1 MTKHQNIKNPV
12 TSAELRL
19 LAEERLKLKQ
29 PSALDITSSPE
40 EMLRMIHELSVHQ
53 IELEMQQEKLAKSS
67 LEMEEC
73 LSRYTELYDFAPTGY
88 VTLGRDSKIQQA
100 NLTATRML
108 GVDRSHL
115 QGMWFKKFIEPADY
129 RIIDELLDTVFT
141 NKAPG
146 NCELRLLANPFQP
159 SKIPV
164 LSPRTVRI
172 DAAMSDTEHSCRI
185 MLSDITAQKVAEEG
199 LRKSERNLHAI
210 TENIQE
216 VVVVADGTG
225 TITNVSKV
233 AEATFGFLRDEI
245 VGHSF
250 TDYMAES
257 DIPAALKVLNDTLLY
272 KTTKQVVEFKLK
284 RKNGSLFDAEIHLQ
298 YFQNEAQN
306 GFICLIMDI
315 SDQKQAE
322 NELHRLNRALKA
334 TNSCNLALIHA
345 TDEIEL
351 LQKICSVMV
360 DIGGYRMA
368 WVGYVEHDEAK
379 SIRQMAHAGFEHGYT
394 NTSRITWADTE
405 LGNGPIGIAIRTG
418 HPSSKLDIINNPLA
432 GQWQQEAISR
442 GFTSIQCFP
451 LKKGDKVFGAI
462 TIYSELQNAF
472 NAEEITLLAAL
483 ADNLAYGITMLRTRE
498 AKQRSDDKLKLS
510 EEHFRMMFEEHTAI
524 KLVIDPD
531 TGAIIDANNAAAG
544 YYGWSVEKLCTM
556 HIQDINTTSPEEYI
570 GNLKQVRSR
579 GRNQFSFQHRRA
591 DGSLRDVEV
600 FTNVITIGGKD
611 LIFSIIHDV
620 TERKLAEAKVLEIK
634 ERFLATIDAAE
645 IGTWEWN
652 IQTGEAAVNDRWFE
666 MIGYTPEDFPQVT
679 LQIWENITHPDDF
692 AKAIEV
698 AEKHFKGEFE
708 HYESECRMKNK
719 NGQWIWIL
727 DRGKLMTRTPD
738 GKPLRMLGTHID
750 ITERKLAAEESDRLK
765 TAFIANI
772 SHEIRTPMNGILGFT
787 ELLKDPHLA
796 DEDQAEYIDLIH
808 QSGQRMLNLVN
819 DLMDISKID
828 AKEVKL
834 EISETPVNQILRE
847 LNAFFTHEA
856 NKKGLRLTCTA
867 GLSDRDSIILSDS
880 VKLNQIVT
888 NLIQNSLKFTTK
900 GGIDFGYSKKDD
912 KLEFYCIDSGIGIP
926 LDKKEKIFE
935 RFHQVDNSLSRN
947 HEGAGLGLSIT
958 KAFVDMMG
966 GTLLVESSEGAGSKF
981 SFTLP
986 YTPAPAKVQQEGKTS
1001 QLVVDK
1007 HSELCMLIAEDDDV
1021 STLLLKKNLKNDNV
1035 TIITAGNGWE
1045 AVNLVEHHPEINL
1058 VLMDIKMPVMNGFE
1072 ATRLIKE
1079 LRPDLPVI
1087 AQSAFTSQEDRD
1099 KAKHAG
1105 CDRFITKP
1113 IRKSELLTMMQE
1125 LLHW

>member
-1 MTKHQNIKNPV
+1 MAKYQNIKNPV
-12 TSAELRL
+12 TPAELRL

-29 PSALDITSSPE
+29 PNALDISSSPE
-40 EMLRMIHELSVHQ
+40 EMLRMNHELSVHQ
-53 IELEMQQEKLAKSS
+53 IELEMQRQELAKSRLELEES
-67 LEMEEC
+67 L
-73 LSRYTELYDFAPTGY
+73 SSYTELYDFAPTGY
-88 VTLGRDSKIQQA
+88 ITLGRDSKILQA
-100 NLTATRML
+100 NLTVTKLL
-108 GVDRSHL
+108 GVDRSRL
-115 QGMWFKKFIEPADY
+115 KGVGFKKFVVPADY
-129 RIIDELLDTVFT
+129 RILDELLETVFT
-141 NKAPG
+141 NRAPG
-146 NCELRLLANPFQP
+146 NCEVRLMANPFPP
-159 SKIPV
+159 SNIQV
-164 LSPRTVRI
+164 LAPRTVRL
-172 DAAMSDTEHSCRI
+172 DAAMSDTEHACRI

-199 LRKSERNLHAI
+199 LRKSEWSLHAI
-210 TENIQE
+210 TEHIQE

-225 TITNVSKV
+225 TITNVSPV
-233 AEATFGFLRDEI
+233 AEAMFGFLRDEI

-250 TDYMAES
+250 IDYMAES
-257 DIPAALKVLNDTLLY
+257 DMPAALIVLNDTLLN
-272 KTTKQVVEFKLK
+272 KTTKQIVEFKLK
-284 RKNGSLFDAEIHLQ
+284 KKNGSLFDAEIHLQ
-298 YFQNEAQN
+298 YFQNEAQI
-306 GFICLIMDI
+306 GFICLILDI
-315 SDQKQAE
+315 SEQKKAE
-322 NELHRLNRALKA
+322 TELHRLNRALKA

-351 LQKICSVMV
+351 LQKICSIIV

-379 SIRQMAHAGFEHGYT
+379 SIRQMAHAGFEQGYT
-394 NTSRITWADTE
+394 NTARITWADTE
-405 LGNGPIGIAIRTG
+405 LGHGPIGIAIRTG
-418 HPSSKLDIINNPLA
+418 HPASRRDIINNPLA

-451 LKKGDKVFGAI
+451 LKKDNEVFGVI
-462 TIYSELQNAF
+462 TIYSELQNTF
-472 NAEEITLLAAL
+472 NPEEINLLAAL

-510 EEHFRMMFEEHTAI
+510 EERFRKMFEEHTAI

-531 TGAIIDANNAAAG
+531 TGTIIDANNAAAD

-570 GNLKQVRSR
+570 GNLEQVRSE
-579 GRNQFSFQHRRA
+579 GRKQFSFRHRRA

-611 LIFSIIHDV
+611 LIYSIIHDV
-620 TERKLAEAKVLEIK
+620 TERKLAEAKVLEIQ

-652 IQTGEAAVNDRWFE
+652 IQTGQATVNDRWFE
-666 MIGYTPEDFPQVT
+666 MIGYTPQDFPQVT
-679 LQIWENITHPDDF
+679 LQIWNNITHPDDF
-692 AKAIEV
+692 AKAMVV
-698 AEKHFKGEFE
+698 AEKHFKGELE
-708 HYESECRMKNK
+708 HYECECRMKHK
-719 NGQWIWIL
+719 NGQWVWVL

-796 DEDQAEYIDLIH
+796 DEEQTEYIDLIH

-834 EISETPVNQILRE
+834 DITETPVNQALRE
-847 LNAFFTHEA
+847 LKDFFTLEA
-856 NKKGLRLTCTA
+856 NKKGLRLTCTV
-867 GLSDRDSIILSDS
+867 GLSDQKSIILTDS

-888 NLIQNSLKFTTK
+888 NLVQNSLKFTTS

-912 KLEFYCIDSGIGIP
+912 MLEFYCIDSGIGIP
-926 LDKKEKIFE
+926 TCKREKIFE
-935 RFHQVDNSLSRN
+935 RFHQVDNSLTRN

-966 GTLLVESSEGAGSKF
+966 GTLMVESSEGAGSKF

-986 YTPAPAKVQQEGKTS
+986 YTPAPPTVQHEVTTGRLT
-1001 QLVVDK
+1001 VDK

-1021 STLLLKKNLKNDNV
+1021 SALLLKKNLKNDNV
-1035 TIITAGNGWE
+1035 TIISAQNGWE
-1045 AVNLVEHHPEINL
+1045 AVNLVQHHPEINI

-1079 LRPDLPVI
+1079 RRPDLPVI
-1087 AQSAFTSQEDRD
+1087 AQSAFTSQEDRE
-1099 KAKHAG
+1099 KAKQAG

-1113 IRKSELLTMMQE
+1113 IKRSDLFEMMAE